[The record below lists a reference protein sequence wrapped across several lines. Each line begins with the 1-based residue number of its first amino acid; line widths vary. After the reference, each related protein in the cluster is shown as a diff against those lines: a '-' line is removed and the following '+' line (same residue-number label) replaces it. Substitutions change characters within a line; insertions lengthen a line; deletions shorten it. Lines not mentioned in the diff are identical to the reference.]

1 MRRSALKAL
10 PCNCCRLRS
19 HARSAAWIPSSLYFR
34 PQTRQFSS
42 AVALLNGDNNGVASP
57 AAAAATPASAV
68 SPKPTSPKFGFGGGW
83 GKPTFGSGSQLTVDE
98 MNQRERVLAQRKLE
112 TARIPP
118 KPAEN
123 WGKQTN
129 QARVKQSTQTT
140 PNANRFRIIW
150 GGSKRERDSTLAT
163 TDSPPR
169 TDGFGRERRP
179 PEESKPATDSGRA
192 YNGPGSNT
200 GFVSF
205 MPQRG
210 TGDSIGVHKGPASGS
225 SERTASK
232 SSSVAE
238 REARFRDN
246 GSDTWGFTRFRKI
259 LPEPSDMPTPGETG
273 PQVPRREAPPP
284 SKQQDVAISSPH
296 NQDLSSSAEKRQIS
310 EVETDIPSAVQIGA
324 AEGAS
329 RAPRQQKKKDRWKS
343 TKELEAKEQ
352 DFFATSRRF
361 DYDLDEEF
369 DVEDDDGAG
378 RARRR
383 RKERKKEKEA
393 QRRAQKDN
401 NTPTPIYLPEF
412 ISVANLA
419 NALSVRPSTFL
430 ESLQELGFEEA
441 TFDHVLDAETAGL
454 IAAEYNYEPIFETN
468 DNDLVAQP
476 IPEDTS
482 HWPSRPPVVTIMG
495 HVDHGKTTIL
505 DWLRKSSVAASEH
518 GGITQ
523 HIGAFSVMMPS
534 GKQITFLDT
543 PGHAAFLEMRKR
555 GADVTDIVILVVA
568 ADDSVKPQTIEAIK
582 HAKQANVPMIVAI
595 NKVDKDNVNIERVK
609 QDLAR
614 HNVSVEDYG
623 GDVQAVCVS
632 GKTGQGMLELEEAAV
647 TLSEMLDLR
656 ADHENNVEGWVIEA
670 TTKPGGRVATVLVRR
685 GTLRPGD
692 VIVAGTAW
700 ARIRTLKNEAGVEVK
715 DAPPGTPVEVDGW
728 REQPLAGNE
737 VLQATSE
744 QIAKDVVQL
753 RLEKEENKQLSGDM
767 EAINEARRER
777 RQRAAGASQEESND
791 ELAEGSDDSATSGS
805 KGIPFI
811 IKSDVSG
818 SAEAIVNSVSA
829 IGNNEVYANVLRST
843 VGQVSEFDIEHAAA
857 ANAHIISFNQIVDPQ
872 QSRLAESK
880 GVKILDH
887 RVIYELIDDV
897 KAKLSEHLPP
907 NLVQRVSGE
916 AEIGQIFEITLKG
929 RLKTSIAGCKVKNG
943 VITRAHKV
951 RVFRGKNK
959 DVVYDGTI
967 SSLKNVKKDVTEMRK
982 GTECGMAFENWTEF
996 QVGDQVQTY
1005 DEIREKRHL

>member
-1 MRRSALKAL
+1 MMLQQADHFLRHPRS
-10 PCNCCRLRS
+10 CS
-19 HARSAAWIPSSLYFR
+19 IP
-34 PQTRQFSS
+34 
-42 AVALLNGDNNGVASP
+42 
-57 AAAAATPASAV
+57 
-68 SPKPTSPKFGFGGGW
+68 
-83 GKPTFGSGSQLTVDE
+83 
-98 MNQRERVLAQRKLE
+98 
-112 TARIPP
+112 
-118 KPAEN
+118 
-123 WGKQTN
+123 
-129 QARVKQSTQTT
+129 
-140 PNANRFRIIW
+140 
-150 GGSKRERDSTLAT
+150 
-163 TDSPPR
+163 
-169 TDGFGRERRP
+169 
-179 PEESKPATDSGRA
+179 
-192 YNGPGSNT
+192 
-200 GFVSF
+200 
-205 MPQRG
+205 
-210 TGDSIGVHKGPASGS
+210 
-225 SERTASK
+225 
-232 SSSVAE
+232 
-238 REARFRDN
+238 
-246 GSDTWGFTRFRKI
+246 
-259 LPEPSDMPTPGETG
+259 
-273 PQVPRREAPPP
+273 
-284 SKQQDVAISSPH
+284 
-296 NQDLSSSAEKRQIS
+296 
-310 EVETDIPSAVQIGA
+310 
-324 AEGAS
+324 
-329 RAPRQQKKKDRWKS
+329 
-343 TKELEAKEQ
+343 
-352 DFFATSRRF
+352 
-361 DYDLDEEF
+361 
-369 DVEDDDGAG
+369 
-378 RARRR
+378 
-383 RKERKKEKEA
+383 
-393 QRRAQKDN
+393 
-401 NTPTPIYLPEF
+401 
-412 ISVANLA
+412 
-419 NALSVRPSTFL
+419 
-430 ESLQELGFEEA
+430 
-441 TFDHVLDAETAGL
+441 
-454 IAAEYNYEPIFETN
+454 
-468 DNDLVAQP
+468 
-476 IPEDTS
+476 
-482 HWPSRPPVVTIMG
+482 
-495 HVDHGKTTIL
+495 
-505 DWLRKSSVAASEH
+505 
-518 GGITQ
+518 
-523 HIGAFSVMMPS
+523 
-534 GKQITFLDT
+534 
-543 PGHAAFLEMRKR
+543 EMRKR

-777 RQRAAGASQEESND
+777 RQRAAGASQEESSD
-791 ELAEGSDDSATSGS
+791 ELAGVSDDSATSGS

-857 ANAHIISFNQIVDPQ
+857 ANAHIISFNQVVDPQ

-943 VITRAHKV
+943 VITRAHKI

-1005 DEIREKRHL
+1005 EEIREKRHL